1 MNATRPLLL
10 AIDDVEEN
18 LELLDDYLCK
28 EYDVQ
33 FALSGAEGLLLA
45 RRKQPDLILLDVM
58 MPGMDGYEVCAALKS
73 EPILCDI
80 PVIFLTAK
88 ESLDSESNAFAAGA
102 VDFVHKPIN
111 PVVLR
116 ARVLTHIRLKR
127 YIDELRTLATIDF
140 LTGLANRRMLDER
153 LEIEWRRA
161 MRGRQPLSLLMID
174 IDYFKLYNDHYGHP
188 EGDQCL
194 RQVASAIASGACR
207 AGEFVAR
214 YGGEEFVVLL
224 AEMAAKQAFAVA
236 EGIRSRVAALH
247 LPHSYS
253 PVGNEVTVSIGVA
266 DAWPTHESMQTM
278 PEDLEEGARIVRAAN
293 RLLIDADQALYAAKQ
308 SGRNQVVVNVG
319 AF

>member
-18 LELLDDYLCK
+18 LELLDDYLCA

-33 FALSGAEGLLLA
+33 FALSGAEGLMLA

-73 EPILCDI
+73 EPALRDI
-80 PVIFLTAK
+80 PVIVLTAK

-174 IDYFKLYNDHYGHP
+174 IDHFKLYNDHYGHP

-194 RQVASAIASGACR
+194 RQVARAIASGACR

-224 AEMAAKQAFAVA
+224 AETPARQAFAVA
-236 EGIRSRVAALH
+236 EGIRSRVAALR
-247 LPHSYS
+247 LPS

-266 DAWPTHESMQTM
+266 DAWPTHESMQSM
-278 PEDLEEGARIVRAAN
+278 SEDLEEGARIVRAAN